1 MADTNDAVLT
11 EDQKKEIK
19 QLIQELIDQNR
30 VYQSKY
36 SGAEIDSAISAYRD
50 LVDGQTIKGDKG
62 DKGDTGATGPKG
74 EKGDKGDKGDTGAQG
89 LQGATGKPGADG
101 KGAANGTF
109 LTNESLNNYNTQ
121 NLCGWYFAAGGNTVT
136 NKPDGV
142 DAFGMWV
149 LRTANGY
156 YAQELYPANS
166 KINTLFIRTYA
177 GTTWTAW
184 VEKGKTGA
192 TGAQGPKGDKGETG
206 AQGLQGEKG
215 DKGEKGDTGAT
226 GPKGDKGDTGVQ
238 GLQGEKGDKG
248 DKGATGATGPKGD
261 KGDKGDKGET
271 GAQGPQGATGTKG
284 QDGLDTKFTIPL
296 TIRCQHLTFFCDYP
310 INLKRIS
317 SSDSTYINLLNQVFK
332 QFANYDTSGTKLADV
347 KQIALSLFSY
357 ASCYTTK
364 KGIFTHGYFIIQG
377 VRSVEGALMD
387 QIQEEPFIA
396 WSRLTEEVG
405 IVVRSITGGFGFEEF
420 QDTDPFRIRLY
431 EGQIEALK
439 DRLNIS

>member
-184 VEKGKTGA
+184 VEKGKTGD

-206 AQGLQGEKG
+206 AQGPQGEKG
-215 DKGEKGDTGAT
+215 DKGEKGDTGAQ
-226 GPKGDKGDTGVQ
+226 GP
-238 GLQGEKGDKG
+238 
-248 DKGATGATGPKGD
+248 
-261 KGDKGDKGET
+261 KGDKGET

-364 KGIFTHGYFIIQG
+364 KGVFTNGYFIIQG

-396 WSRLTEEVG
+396 WSRLTEEFG

>member
-89 LQGATGKPGADG
+89 LQGATGKPGANG
-101 KGAANGTF
+101 KGAANGTL

-149 LRTANGY
+149 LRTAGGY

-226 GPKGDKGDTGVQ
+226 GPKGDKGD
-238 GLQGEKGDKG
+238 
-248 DKGATGATGPKGD
+248 
-261 KGDKGDKGET
+261 KGDKGET
-271 GAQGPQGATGTKG
+271 GAQGLQGATGAKG
-284 QDGLDTKFTIPL
+284 NDGLDAKITIPL
-296 TIRCQHLTFFCDYP
+296 TIRCQNLAFFCDYP
-310 INLKRIS
+310 IDLEKTSNR
-317 SSDSTYINLLNQVFK
+317 DQEYIETLNQVFK
-332 QFANYDTSGTKLADV
+332 QFANYDNSDTKLDDV
-347 KQIALSLFSY
+347 KEIALSLFK
-357 ASCYTTK
+357 AVSCYTEEETS
-364 KGIFTHGYFIIQG
+364 FTYGYFIIQG
-377 VRSVEGALMD
+377 VYSVEGALID
-387 QIQEEPFIA
+387 EIQEEPFIA
-396 WSRLTEEVG
+396 WSRLDGGDG
-405 IVVRSITGGFGFEEF
+405 IVVRSIKGDFYFKDF
-420 QDTDPFRIRLY
+420 LDTDPFRIRLY
-431 EGQIEALK
+431 EDQIEALK
-439 DRLNIS
+439 DRLNIY

>member
-89 LQGATGKPGADG
+89 LQGATGKPGANG
-101 KGAANGTF
+101 KGAANGTL

-149 LRTANGY
+149 LRTAGGY

-166 KINTLFIRTYA
+166 KTNTLFIRTYA

-226 GPKGDKGDTGVQ
+226 GPKGDKGD
-238 GLQGEKGDKG
+238 
-248 DKGATGATGPKGD
+248 
-261 KGDKGDKGET
+261 KGDKGET

-310 INLKRIS
+310 INLKKIS
-317 SSDSTYINLLNQVFK
+317 SSDSKYINLLNQVFK

-347 KQIALSLFSY
+347 KEIASSLFGY

-364 KGIFTHGYFIIQG
+364 KGVFTNGYFIIQG

-387 QIQEEPFIA
+387 QIQEAPFIA

-420 QDTDPFRIRLY
+420 QDTDPFCIRLY
-431 EGQIEALK
+431 EDQIEALK